1 MTTKKI
7 QRYVS
12 SVVGSTLLESTG
24 VSLFL
29 IGLATSI
36 LLVLLFLD
44 LILIVVSLPIL
55 ISLLLDSFVSSIK
68 NSKMVINLT
77 CLIEKLQS
85 VK

>member
-12 SVVGSTLLESTG
+12 SVVGSTLLESKG

-55 ISLLLDSFVSSIK
+55 ISLFLDSFVSSIK
-68 NSKMVINLT
+68 NSKMVINLI

>member
-12 SVVGSTLLESTG
+12 SVVGSMLLESKG

-68 NSKMVINLT
+68 NSKMVINLI